1 VLSRVADS
9 LYWMSRYLERAEHT
23 TRLLDVNL
31 NLMLDESQASAE
43 HRWVR
48 VLQCL
53 NNPKDIKWKGDPYD
67 LVRCL
72 TFDTESRSSIL
83 SLLIAARENSR
94 HVREQIS
101 TEQWHRLNSLYLQVT
116 RPEQQSRREPGTMAM
131 EPEVPTEFLQ
141 QVMEAV
147 HQFQGVSDSTM
158 SHGEGWQFIQVGRYI
173 ERASATASLLVAYH
187 ADLWGERLPDRQE
200 SNEYLDWMG
209 LLRSA
214 TAFEAYC
221 KVYTADLTPDR
232 ILEFLLLDEEFPHSL
247 RFSVDSMQHAL
258 DAIERESGGVRTEPL
273 QRLAGKVHAS
283 LAYNSVDEIFERGVV
298 PYLQRLQVQLSEIHD
313 TMYNL
318 YIDFTI
324 QSALT
329 GAAAT

>member
-1 VLSRVADS
+1 
-9 LYWMSRYLERAEHT
+9 MSRYLERAEHT

-31 NLMLDESQASAE
+31 NLMLDESPTSAE
-43 HRWVR
+43 RRWLR
-48 VLQCL
+48 VLQAL
-53 NNPKDIKWKGDPYD
+53 NHPKDVLWRGDPYA
-67 LVRCL
+67 LVHAL
-72 TFDTESRSSIL
+72 TFNTNSPASIL
-83 SLLIAARENSR
+83 SLLINARENSR

-101 TEQWHRLNSLYLQVT
+101 TEQWHRLNLLYLHAT
-116 RPEQQSRREPGTMAM
+116 RPELRQTSPNTISLEPS
-131 EPEVPTEFLQ
+131 VPTEFLQ
-141 QVMEAV
+141 SVLEGV

-158 SHGEGWQFIQVGRYI
+158 SHGEGWQFIQVGRFI
-173 ERASATASLLVAYH
+173 ERASATASLLIAYH
-187 ADLWGERLPDRQE
+187 DDLWGERHADRLE

-232 ILEFLLLDEEFPHSL
+232 ILEFLLLDAEFPHSL

-258 DAIERESGGVRTEPL
+258 DAIARDSGGSRAEPL
-273 QRLAGKVHAS
+273 QRIAGKVQSA
-283 LAYNSVDEIFERGVV
+283 LAYNSVEEIFELGVV
-298 PYLQRLQVQLSEIHD
+298 PYLQRIQLQLSEIHD

-329 GAAAT
+329 GASV